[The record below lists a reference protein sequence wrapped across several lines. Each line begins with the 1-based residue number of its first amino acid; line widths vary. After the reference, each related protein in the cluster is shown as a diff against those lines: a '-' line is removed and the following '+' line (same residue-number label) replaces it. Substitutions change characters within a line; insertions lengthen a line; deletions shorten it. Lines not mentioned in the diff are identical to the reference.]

1 MGIEFALWG
10 LGGAVATS
18 LVMELLKRVWLGA
31 DGKPVLQDRWAVL
44 ASVIVGILLS
54 VAAYLGGIY
63 PAVQT
68 VLEVIGAG
76 FLAGLAACGLYSAA
90 KQR

>member
-44 ASVIVGILLS
+44 ASVIVGIVLS
-54 VAAYLGGIY
+54 VAAYLGGIF
-63 PAVQT
+63 PGVQT
-68 VLEVIGAG
+68 ALNVVGAG
-76 FLAGLAACGLYSAA
+76 FLAGLAACGVFSGL